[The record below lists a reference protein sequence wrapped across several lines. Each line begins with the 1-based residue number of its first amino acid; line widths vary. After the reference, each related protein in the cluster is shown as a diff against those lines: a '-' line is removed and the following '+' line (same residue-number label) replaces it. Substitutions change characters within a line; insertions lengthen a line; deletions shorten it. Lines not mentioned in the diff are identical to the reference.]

1 MTSTLVLTC
10 RIPADA
16 RGKQLIDY
24 LAARFRYHDVAG
36 WRRELAAG
44 RLLLGDKPAR
54 GDEQLRTGMRLS
66 YRKQH
71 REPPVDDRFTVLH
84 RDAALVA
91 VDKPAHLPVHADGP
105 FQRHTLIALLRERLD
120 DPELQLPHRLDRE
133 TSGVCLVARDK
144 TVQAAIQAQF
154 AAGTVHK
161 VYLAVVDGHVEAPF
175 VADQP
180 IGLSPDSEVKIR
192 RSAAPDATATR
203 PARTRFTPLR
213 RGPRRSLVQCEP
225 ETGRTHQIR
234 VHLEAFGHPVLG
246 DKLYGR
252 ADADYLAFVHR
263 SKAGHDVRLGD
274 PTRPD
279 LPHRQ
284 LLHAWRIS
292 LQHPTTGEQVT
303 YEAPLPEE
311 FERWLQ
317 A

>member
-1 MTSTLVLTC
+1 MLTC

-16 RGKQLIDY
+16 RGKTLLDY
-24 LAARFRYHDVAG
+24 LSTRFRYHDRDA
-36 WRRELAAG
+36 WQRELSAG
-44 RLLLGDKPAR
+44 RVRLGDQPAR
-54 GDEQLRTGMRLS
+54 GHETLRTGMRLA
-66 YRKQH
+66 YTKLH

-84 RDAALVA
+84 RDDALVV

-105 FQRHTLIALLRERLD
+105 FQRHTLIALLRERLG

-144 TVQAAIQAQF
+144 VVQAAIQQQF
-154 AAGTVHK
+154 ASSTVHK
-161 VYLAVVDGHVEAPF
+161 VYLAVVHGHVAAPF

-180 IGLSPDSEVKIR
+180 IGLSSQSEVKIR
-192 RSAAPDATATR
+192 RSAATDATATR

-213 RGPRRSLVQCEP
+213 HGPQHSLVQCEP

-234 VHLEAFGHPVLG
+234 VHLEAAGHPVLG

-292 LQHPTTGEQVT
+292 LTHPSTGEQVT

-311 FERWLQ
+311 FEHWLQ